1 MDIGNNVDEISKEVY
16 WMEKKK
22 IPRVIFYII
31 LYFCKAL
38 EMIKL

>member
-22 IPRVIFYII
+22 NPQSYI
-31 LYFCKAL
+31 LYYSAFL
-38 EMIKL
+38 